1 MMKTAVVTGAAR
13 GIGFEISKKLIDS
26 GWIVAG
32 CDILEEQLQ
41 RAADNLGDSF
51 KPFVLDITDA
61 GAVREFAT
69 RVDSELAP
77 VTGLVNNAG
86 ITRDAFL
93 MRMDDSDWDRV
104 MDVNLKGAYLMT
116 KALIRGMMKIRKGSI
131 VNISSVVALLGVA
144 GQANYA
150 ASKAGL
156 HGLTRSM
163 TRELA
168 PRNIRVNVIAPGFIE
183 TDMTRELP
191 DDVRADYS
199 SRIPMK
205 RMGLPD
211 EIAEA
216 VAFLLSD
223 ASSYITGVV
232 LPVDGGLT
240 T

>member
-1 MMKTAVVTGAAR
+1 METAVVTGAAR
-13 GIGFEISKKLIDS
+13 GIGFEIAKKLIDS
-26 GWIVAG
+26 GWNVAG
-32 CDILEEQLQ
+32 CDILEEQLL
-41 RAADNLGDSF
+41 RTADNLGEF
-51 KPFVLDITDA
+51 FRPFVLDVSDA
-61 GAVREFAT
+61 GAVKEFAA
-69 RVDSELAP
+69 RVDSEFAP

-93 MRMDDSDWDRV
+93 MRMDDSDWDMV

-116 KALIRGMMKIRKGSI
+116 KALIRGMMKVRKGSI
-131 VNISSVVALLGVA
+131 VNVSSVVALLGVA

-168 PRNIRVNVIAPGFIE
+168 PRNIRVNAIAPGFIE
-183 TDMTRELP
+183 TDMTRELS
-191 DDVRADYS
+191 DEVRADYS
-199 SRIPMK
+199 SRIPMN
-205 RMGLPD
+205 RMGLPA
-211 EIAEA
+211 EIAEV
-216 VAFLLSD
+216 VAFLLSE
-223 ASSYITGVV
+223 ASSYINGVV

>member
-1 MMKTAVVTGAAR
+1 
-13 GIGFEISKKLIDS
+13 
-26 GWIVAG
+26 
-32 CDILEEQLQ
+32 
-41 RAADNLGDSF
+41 
-51 KPFVLDITDA
+51 
-61 GAVREFAT
+61 
-69 RVDSELAP
+69 
-77 VTGLVNNAG
+77 
-86 ITRDAFL
+86 
-93 MRMDDSDWDRV
+93 MRMDDSDWDMV

-131 VNISSVVALLGVA
+131 VNVSSVVALLGVA

-183 TDMTRELP
+183 TDMTRELS
-191 DDVRADYS
+191 DDVRADYC

-205 RMGLPD
+205 RMGLPN
-211 EIAEA
+211 EIAEV